1 MEIDYS
7 ILGERIRRE
16 RRKQGLTQEDLA
28 YKIDMSSVFLS
39 RVERGTS
46 RINLNRLAQIS
57 TVLDIPLETLITG
70 TCFKSE
76 KYLDNELY
84 EIITQCSPVK
94 QKLIYNLAKI
104 VLSSNFVKW
113 MPLQKQ
119 KNDINYI
126 GKRKNK
132 RW

>member
-57 TVLDIPLETLITG
+57 NVLDIPLETLITG

-113 MPLQKQ
+113 IPLQKE
-119 KNDINYI
+119 KNVINYI
-126 GKRKNK
+126 SKRKNK

>member
-57 TVLDIPLETLITG
+57 NVLDIPLETLITG

-104 VLSSNFVKW
+104 VLSSNFVK
-113 MPLQKQ
+113 
-119 KNDINYI
+119 
-126 GKRKNK
+126 
-132 RW
+132 